1 VADDLGAAVLFIE
14 VDDSKARK
22 SIDALRQAVENFKPE
37 FKGVERALTNIASQA
52 DKAKVQVQTLNQ
64 TLNQAPGASYS
75 KISAQIGRL
84 IAQSRELKIQSEQY
98 IQTLQRIRELEFVRS
113 ARAGRQRVIA
123 DFEAVRGPT
132 LQRGFGAPDRLPA
145 LPPTLAA
152 DAQRLK
158 ELNFTLNNLTK
169 GSADYAATLKQ
180 IRQIENDVARATDS
194 TTEAFKRRQRALEET
209 RTASAQSRESGFAAF
224 SAGVESGTATR
235 GSIERNREKRELEAV
250 RSVNSDILEI
260 DLQRLRVVR
269 QLSQQLGRAS
279 AAREASLTSGF
290 GAFSASIGS
299 PDPTQK
305 AIRRASERRAQQED
319 RRTAQLDAL
328 DADLARVRESRLAA
342 ERRALDAER
351 QQETISRRIAK
362 EQQNAERQRLE
373 ASKRR
378 REILGNAVIGG
389 AFPLLFGQGI
399 GASLGGGLG
408 GAAGGAIGGQ
418 FGFGLSL
425 AGTAVGAQLDA
436 GIQRLG
442 ALGKALDDPI
452 KQFSTLQQ
460 NASLSSKELERY
472 VEGLIAVGRSA
483 EAAATIQQDLIETFG
498 SLQAAQAYNSQIDEL
513 NRAWSRA
520 TTVLA
525 SFVVGPLADFLSSLT
540 STGTRIGTAARFEQ
554 LVQSLS
560 PEQYFQVRDRTTAAT
575 LQAREVRAA
584 AQGGAAGLLTRFLP
598 PSEGDV
604 TAGRREGIKLAEQ
617 LLGVEQQR
625 ADAAARVA
633 AAQVQTVAAFSDQ
646 FRLVD
651 AQTQGYERQA
661 LIQEKQAVLNERNR
675 KLLELPENRR
685 TGSPEALQIQQ
696 DAALGVYRINQQIA
710 QLDKDRLATSTLQI
724 AQFRLQSTELERQ
737 FQQAKRIAAVP
748 IREGVSIAR
757 ENAQFRAGLGEQV
770 RQAQANE
777 ARIAAEIEAEQL
789 RGGDGSAERIRQLQL
804 DQVNAARET
813 RNIIGDAANQL
824 RDAGIQL
831 AENLRNSI
839 VNLGQVRQDPGGLR
853 QFLSPQANAAR
864 DQQTFR
870 SLLPIFTQVRDRVA
884 RETGERIDFTG
895 PTADVNERIIKFIQA
910 AQADFTAQEQVIQTQ
925 TALAATNEALTTAT
939 AGLSTAINSLAQ
951 KSWNVA
957 VNVSGASGA
966 QVIGD
971 VVGATA

>member
-1 VADDLGAAVLFIE
+1 
-14 VDDSKARK
+14 
-22 SIDALRQAVENFKPE
+22 
-37 FKGVERALTNIASQA
+37 VERALTSTASQA

-64 TLNQAPGASYS
+64 TLNQAPEASYS

-113 ARAGRQRVIA
+113 ARAGRQRATA
-123 DFEAVRGPT
+123 DFGAAQGAT
-132 LQRGFGAPDRLPA
+132 LTRGFGAEERLPT
-145 LPPTLAA
+145 LPPTIAGDL
-152 DAQRLK
+152 QKLN
-158 ELNFTLNNLTK
+158 ELNFRLKNLEVGSSAFELTL
-169 GSADYAATLKQ
+169 
-180 IRQIENDVARATDS
+180 RQIEAVQKRVADATEGS
-194 TTEAFKRRQRALEET
+194 SEAFRRQEQAAAGTERRLQKLAQIQQYYADINPRAGGT
-209 RTASAQSRESGFAAF
+209 RDPNTGAMLARGAGAAADERAYRASLRAAQQLLD
-224 SAGVESGTATR
+224 VDL
-235 GSIERNREKRELEAV
+235 KR
-250 RSVNSDILEI
+250 
-260 DLQRLRVVR
+260 LQTIR

-319 RRTAQLDAL
+319 RRTAQLDTL

-399 GASLGGGLG
+399 GAAVGGGLG

-520 TTVLA
+520 TTILA

-540 STGTRIGTAARFEQ
+540 NAGTRVGTAARFEQ
-554 LVQSLS
+554 LAQTLS

-575 LQAREVRAA
+575 LQAREARAA

-625 ADAAARVA
+625 TDAAARVA

-737 FQQAKRIAAVP
+737 FQQAQRIAA
-748 IREGVSIAR
+748 IGTDAGVTVQRDNAR
-757 ENAQFRAGLGEQV
+757 FIGGLDEQI
-770 RQAQANE
+770 RQARQAE
-777 ARIAAEIEAEQL
+777 ADIAAQISAEQL
-789 RGGDGSAERIRQLQL
+789 RGGDQAAQRTAELGRQ
-804 DQVNAARET
+804 QVTAAQTT
-813 RNIIGDAANQL
+813 RNLIFEAATQL
-824 RDAGIQL
+824 RDAGQQL
-831 AENLRNSI
+831 ARNLRDSI
-839 VNLGQVRQDPGGLR
+839 VNFTAIRSDPQGLNR
-853 QFLSPQANAAR
+853 FLSPQDQAR
-864 DQQTFR
+864 RAQEDFQL
-870 SLLPIFTQVRDRVA
+870 LLPQFRLAQQRFTQLTGAPA
-884 RETGERIDFTG
+884 REFTG
-895 PTADVNERIIKFIQA
+895 PTADVNAAIRDFINA
-910 AQADFTAQEQVIQTQ
+910 VGVEDVAQQQVIQTTQ
-925 TALAATNEALTTAT
+925 ALVTTNE
-939 AGLSTAINSLAQ
+939 SLAQ
-951 KSWNVA
+951 AQRDLAVATNALALKDWNIYLNGRR
-957 VNVSGASGA
+957 VNGGSELELLPGAIS
-966 QVIGD
+966 
-971 VVGATA
+971 